1 MLCNNSSSLSC
12 TGRERITV
20 TLTISHAPQLRHVDN
35 APVQTAH
42 RSSCF
47 KMIQTS
53 HLTLPRPV
61 AQRMPI
67 WCRSSW
73 EKTGL
78 LNSRMTCHNWP
89 PFLETHS
96 AFRLSS
102 ARTLCVSN
110 CIHGLLLANFH
121 HGSRLRACFRSS
133 VRCGIIAT
141 IYRLTTM
148 AFCGAR
154 EVHRAHFYSYWSPRP
169 VANSYSCLTMFP
181 YLVAIWAGPEP

>member
-1 MLCNNSSSLSC
+1 MSGGSILCNSSSSLSS
-12 TGRERITV
+12 TGWERITV
-20 TLTISHAPQLRHVDN
+20 TPTVSHAPQLRHVGN

-47 KMIQTS
+47 KTM
-53 HLTLPRPV
+53 PRPV
-61 AQRMPI
+61 ARKMPI
-67 WCRSSW
+67 WCRFSR

-78 LNSRMTCHNWP
+78 LNSTMTYHNRLQ
-89 PFLETHS
+89 FLETHS
-96 AFRLSS
+96 ASRLSS
-102 ARTLCVSN
+102 VRTLCASH
-110 CIHGLLLANFH
+110 CIHGLLLASFH
-121 HGSRLRACFRSS
+121 HGLRLRACSRNS
-133 VRCGIIAT
+133 VRCGITAT

-169 VANSYSCLTMFP
+169 VANSYSCLTMLP